1 MDGLVSPSDIRA
13 TSYLLPPDCEA
24 QLLNTFNE
32 ADNIRGGAKDGL
44 ISLADVDWYI
54 KRLGG

>member
-1 MDGLVSPSDIRA
+1 MSW
-13 TSYLLPPDCEA
+13 LLPSDCEA

-44 ISLADVDWYI
+44 ISKADVDWYI
-54 KRLGG
+54 QRLGG